1 MSTLMLA
8 ASDPPR
14 SFSAACVQRPKPAPH
29 HFKNDAERCAWIVAE
44 FKRRVA
50 ASPGVN
56 TGHLARDIA
65 VAAFNVTIADLT
77 GKSREA
83 RLVVQRQKVA
93 CVIRLLSDAPLAK
106 VSKLIG
112 YTTHSAVLY
121 ALKQFGDE
129 LAPQLG
135 VSRKGGAR

>member
-14 SFSAACVQRPKPAPH
+14 SHSAASVQRPKPASE
-29 HFKNDAERCAWIVAE
+29 FASDAERCAWIAAE

-50 ASPGVN
+50 ASPAVN
-56 TGHLARDIA
+56 TGQLARDIA
-65 VAAFNVTIADLT
+65 AAAFNVSGFDLT
-77 GKSREA
+77 SKSREA
-83 RLVVQRQKVA
+83 ILVAQRQKIA

-106 VSKLIG
+106 ISRLIG

-121 ALKQFGDE
+121 ALKKFGDE
-129 LAPQLG
+129 LAPLLG
-135 VSRKGGAR
+135 VSRKDGAR